1 MDIYEIHPAP
11 RPVQVEGLRMEQN
24 YEQEYGAVIMDLL
37 MALREKLALIIA
49 VTVLAVAAG
58 FCVSAF
64 LLPQR
69 YEASV
74 NMIVNARTDINAAVT
89 SDDISSAQN
98 LVDTY
103 AIIVKSNTVL
113 NQVINELGLDMRY
126 EDLYENVTVAAINN
140 TQVMKIAARSESP
153 EQARRIVDSITRIA
167 PDIVKDAVEAGSCK
181 VVSQVYVGEDPVSPD
196 IQKNTILAG
205 LLGLVLCVAL
215 IVLRE
220 IRNDFI
226 VDDVDVGRKLGLPVL
241 GMIPDVEVK

>member
-1 MDIYEIHPAP
+1 
-11 RPVQVEGLRMEQN
+11 MEQN
-24 YEQEYGAVIMDLL
+24 YEQEYGAVVMDLL
-37 MALREKLALIIA
+37 MALKDKLVLIIA
-49 VTVLAVAAG
+49 VTVLSLVAG
-58 FCVSAF
+58 FCVSTF
-64 LLPQR
+64 LMDQR

-74 NMIVNARTDINAAVT
+74 NMIVNARTDVNAAVT

-113 NQVINELGLDMRY
+113 NQVIDELGLDMRY
-126 EDLYENVTVAAINN
+126 EELYDCVTVAPINN
-140 TQVMKIAARSESP
+140 TQVMKIAARSEDP
-153 EQARRIVDSITRIA
+153 ELARRIVDSITRIA

-181 VVSQVYVGEDPVSPD
+181 VVSQVYVGDDPISPD
-196 IQKNTILAG
+196 VQKNTVLAG
-205 LLGLVLCVAL
+205 LLGLLLCVAI

-226 VDDVDVGRKLGLPVL
+226 VDDADVSRKLGLPLL